1 MLGKLSTVDWLIKS
15 TAIPFRV
22 ETWRI
27 GPVEAVEAIEA
38 EFCNTVISL

>member
-15 TAIPFRV
+15 TAILFWV

-27 GPVEAVEAIEA
+27 WPVEAVEAIEA
-38 EFCNTVISL
+38 EFCNTVISW

>member
-27 GPVEAVEAIEA
+27 GPVEAVEAEI
-38 EFCNTVISL
+38 CNTVISL